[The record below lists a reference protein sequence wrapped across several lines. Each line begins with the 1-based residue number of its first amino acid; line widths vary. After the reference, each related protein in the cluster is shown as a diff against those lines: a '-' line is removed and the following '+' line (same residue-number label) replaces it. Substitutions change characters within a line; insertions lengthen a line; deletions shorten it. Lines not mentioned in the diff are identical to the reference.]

1 MMIVGRVI
9 FILKKQYKPRQKKRR
24 TDGITKWDAKCYAS
38 TGKSQVKARAITTS
52 LKNLSPTIGIYA
64 NNLTLFGFGLA
75 STICP
80 PRALL

>member
-9 FILKKQYKPRQKKRR
+9 VILKKQYKPRQKKRIVDR
-24 TDGITKWDAKCYAS
+24 IAEWYATVYAS

-64 NNLTLFGFGLA
+64 N
-75 STICP
+75 
-80 PRALL
+80 

>member
-9 FILKKQYKPRQKKRR
+9 VILKKQYKPRQKKRIVDR
-24 TDGITKWDAKCYAS
+24 ITEWNTTAYAS

-64 NNLTLFGFGLA
+64 N
-75 STICP
+75 
-80 PRALL
+80 

>member
-9 FILKKQYKPRQKKRR
+9 VILKKQYKPRQKKRIGDR
-24 TDGITKWDAKCYAS
+24 ITEWDTTFYAS

-64 NNLTLFGFGLA
+64 N
-75 STICP
+75 
-80 PRALL
+80 

>member
-9 FILKKQYKPRQKKRR
+9 VILKKHYKPRQKKRR
-24 TDGITKWDAKCYAS
+24 TGRITKWNTPSYGS

-64 NNLTLFGFGLA
+64 N
-75 STICP
+75 
-80 PRALL
+80 

>member
-9 FILKKQYKPRQKKRR
+9 VILKKHYKPRQKKRR
-24 TDGITKWDAKCYAS
+24 TDRITKWNTPSYAS

-64 NNLTLFGFGLA
+64 NQSTLFGFGPA
-75 STICP
+75 PIIYP
-80 PRALL
+80 PWAL

>member
-9 FILKKQYKPRQKKRR
+9 VILKKQYKPRQKKRR
-24 TDGITKWDAKCYAS
+24 TDRITEWSAKAYAS

-64 NNLTLFGFGLA
+64 NQLTLFGWGLA
-75 STICP
+75 PIIYP
-80 PRALL
+80 AWAL

>member
-9 FILKKQYKPRQKKRR
+9 VILKKHYKPRQKKRR
-24 TDGITKWDAKCYAS
+24 TDRITNGCEPYAS

-64 NNLTLFGFGLA
+64 ND
-75 STICP
+75 
-80 PRALL
+80 

>member
-9 FILKKQYKPRQKKRR
+9 VILNTQHKPRQKKPIVDR
-24 TDGITKWDAKCYAS
+24 ITEWNATLYAS

-64 NNLTLFGFGLA
+64 N
-75 STICP
+75 
-80 PRALL
+80 